1 MKKRINKRI
10 WWVWHKRFGIL
21 SAAFVIFLSVTGLV
35 LNHSVDAGLDRKH
48 IRNPVILDL
57 YHIEIPTAYSIHL
70 SGKNVVNVGGALF
83 VDQKSLGSCDGHLIG
98 ALADQNLALFYIVC
112 ESEIQIYSNDMQ
124 LVEKIS
130 RYDELPVPVQ
140 AIGVI
145 GQQIVLQ
152 SQKRFYSA
160 SLDSLEW
167 QETEVDA
174 NEINWNLPAKKMDQI
189 PEAIFQQEFSSGI
202 TWERLVLD
210 IHAGRF
216 FGRYAPWI
224 MDVMS
229 IAFLILA
236 ITGIYMWLKSG
247 RQNGQKR
254 SRTHHN
260 QSQF

>member
-1 MKKRINKRI
+1 MKKRINKRV
-10 WWVWHKRFGIL
+10 WWVWHRRLGII
-21 SAAFVIFLSVTGLV
+21 SAAFVVFLSVTGLV

-57 YHIEIPTAYSIHL
+57 YHIEIPAAYSVNL
-70 SGKNVVNVGGALF
+70 SGKSIVNVAEDLF
-83 VDQKSLGSCDGHLIG
+83 LDQNLFGSCDGKLVG
-98 ALADQNLALFYIVC
+98 ALTDQALALFYIVC
-112 ESEIQIYSNDMQ
+112 ESEIQIYSSDMQ

-130 RYDELPVPVQ
+130 RYDGLSIPIQ
-140 AIGVI
+140 GIGVI
-145 GQQIVLQ
+145 DQLIVVN

-160 SLDSLEW
+160 SLDDLMW
-167 QETEVDA
+167 QETQVDA
-174 NEINWNLPAKKMDQI
+174 NEINWNLPAKKIDKI
-189 PEAIFQQEFSSGI
+189 PESIFQQEFSSGI

-229 IAFLILA
+229 VAFLILA

-247 RQNGQKR
+247 RKNSKKR

-260 QSQF
+260 